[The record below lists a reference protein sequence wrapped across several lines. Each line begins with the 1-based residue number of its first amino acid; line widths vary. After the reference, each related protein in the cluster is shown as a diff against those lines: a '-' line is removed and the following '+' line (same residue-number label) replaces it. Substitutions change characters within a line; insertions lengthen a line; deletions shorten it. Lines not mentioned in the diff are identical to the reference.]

1 MRRCLERLRGLCP
14 LAVLSAIVLL
24 MCVAAGA
31 SGEGPAEP
39 EFQAPNETDRVGGGP
54 SVTVDFLFG
63 EWENIEEGIS
73 IGFDRQGQ
81 YWMAVIGSK
90 SRYSLIGSYRLIS
103 SRYALLIVPKNSI
116 VGPLRFLD
124 GGYKRLV
131 VPPIHSYTLA
141 VDADE
146 GRLYL
151 RNWGEDEKIVIMTR
165 TPRGDRVEKIK
176 DGLVGRWTGEQL
188 DLRATG
194 VQGVEA
200 VEVLADGHFRMTGA
214 GQGCTYRVLSGDKVL
229 IRYRDRPAI
238 CLFRLCGDELTLTPL
253 MSLEEGEVTLVLTRY
268 QGDDQTFEAMLAS
281 TEH

>member
-1 MRRCLERLRGLCP
+1 

-31 SGEGPAEP
+31 SSEGAAEP
-39 EFQAPNETDRVGGGP
+39 DFQAHNENDRIGGGP
-54 SVTVDFLFG
+54 SVTVDFLFV

-73 IGFDRQGQ
+73 IEFDREGQ

-90 SRYSLIGSYRLIS
+90 SRYSLFGYYRLIS
-103 SRYALLIVPKNSI
+103 SRYALLIVPPNSMI
-116 VGPLRFLD
+116 GPHRFID
-124 GGYKRLV
+124 GGYQHLV

-146 GRLYL
+146 GHLCL

-165 TPRGDRVEKIK
+165 TPRGARVEKIK

-200 VEVLADGHFRMTGA
+200 VEVLAACH
-214 GQGCTYRVLSGDKVL
+214 
-229 IRYRDRPAI
+229 P
-238 CLFRLCGDELTLTPL
+238 
-253 MSLEEGEVTLVLTRY
+253 
-268 QGDDQTFEAMLAS
+268 
-281 TEH
+281 